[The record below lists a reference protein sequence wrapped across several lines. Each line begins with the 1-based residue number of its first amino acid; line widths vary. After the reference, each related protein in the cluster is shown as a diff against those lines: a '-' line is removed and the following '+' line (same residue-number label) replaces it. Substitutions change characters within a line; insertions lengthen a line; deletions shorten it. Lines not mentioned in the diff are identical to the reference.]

1 LNLFAKLH
9 KNSELYNIGIKKQMI
24 FLLICYIFVSL
35 RQNSCKWK
43 KAIVRNMAY
52 ID

>member
-1 LNLFAKLH
+1 MNKTGNAKSS
-9 KNSELYNIGIKKQMI
+9 NWKQMI
-24 FLLICYIFVSL
+24 FLLICYIFVPL

>member
-1 LNLFAKLH
+1 
-9 KNSELYNIGIKKQMI
+9 MI
-24 FLLICYIFVSL
+24 FLLICYIFVPL

-52 ID
+52 IDYNEPYKLQTNICNFTI